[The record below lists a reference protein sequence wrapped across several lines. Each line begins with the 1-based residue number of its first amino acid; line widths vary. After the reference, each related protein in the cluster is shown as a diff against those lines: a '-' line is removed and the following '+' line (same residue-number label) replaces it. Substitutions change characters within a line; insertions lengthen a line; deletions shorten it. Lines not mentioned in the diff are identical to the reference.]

1 MQIKQVQ
8 LVEILCCLLRLDKK
22 LKYILTENN
31 KRLNKKASN
40 KNNNWRNKKGKNIK
54 IKLKYR
60 NAQYI
65 KQDKLKNAFLNKDQN
80 YRKSQFNARNR
91 TIN

>member
-8 LVEILCCLLRLDKK
+8 LVEILC
-22 LKYILTENN
+22 

-40 KNNNWRNKKGKNIK
+40 KNNKRSNKKGKNIK
-54 IKLKYR
+54 IKLKYH
-60 NAQYI
+60 NVQYI
-65 KQDKLKNAFLNKDQN
+65 KHDKLKKAFLNKDQN
-80 YRKSQFNARNR
+80 YRKLQFNARNR